1 MAEPEPHDAVGYGR
15 PPRHTRFKPGQ
26 SGNPRGRL
34 RRKQSMAD
42 LIEAVLSEK
51 VTVSINGRRKRV
63 RADTAMLFRL
73 REQALKGDIKAINVV
88 LTLRQNHM
96 SDNDHQQVETDWSE
110 EDRAILANF
119 SDRLPGGPDNDAA

>member
-1 MAEPEPHDAVGYGR
+1 MAEPEPNDAVGYGR

-26 SGNPRGRL
+26 SGNPRGRP

-42 LIEAVLSEK
+42 LLEPVLSEK
-51 VTVSINGRRKRV
+51 VTVSINGNRKRV

-88 LTLRQNHM
+88 LTLRQNHL
-96 SDNDHQQVETDWSE
+96 SDSDQPPMETNWSE
-110 EDRAILANF
+110 EDRAILESF
-119 SDRLPGGPDNDAA
+119 GHLLSEGPDNDET